1 MMKTLEFMG
10 EAIRN
15 PKHPFRKTENQPKK
29 ARKNRYERRKIKE
42 FLHLTDILAEEYLVR
57 GLQAD
62 AAKMIRKEG
71 KPSRRPIPFQER
83 TQEDGPDGA

>member
-1 MMKTLEFMG
+1 LALNTLLDCKERKRDMMKTLEFMG

-42 FLHLTDILAEEYLVR
+42 FLHLTDILAEEYL
-57 GLQAD
+57 
-62 AAKMIRKEG
+62 
-71 KPSRRPIPFQER
+71 
-83 TQEDGPDGA
+83 

>member
-15 PKHPFRKTENQPKK
+15 PKHPFRKTDNQPKK

-42 FLHLTDILAEEYLVR
+42 YLHLADFLSEEMV
-57 GLQAD
+57 
-62 AAKMIRKEG
+62 
-71 KPSRRPIPFQER
+71 
-83 TQEDGPDGA
+83 

>member
-1 MMKTLEFMG
+1 MALNTLLDCKERKRDMMKTLEFMG

-42 FLHLTDILAEEYLVR
+42 FLHLTDILAEEYL
-57 GLQAD
+57 
-62 AAKMIRKEG
+62 
-71 KPSRRPIPFQER
+71 
-83 TQEDGPDGA
+83 